1 MLVVSKIDYNLPMKY
16 LVGIL
21 ITIVILLT
29 GTVSYLAGRQN
40 IVPIP
45 SPTPT
50 ASAIAPAKADPTL
63 LPSPQPLQTIKG
75 GGILSFPKYSLQ
87 ASSDWV
93 PVREQGQDNEKITL
107 TNGVY
112 SLSITQG
119 GFGGSICLYPG
130 DPDQEGPSG
139 RYISF
144 IELTTKSGDKLRRS
158 TPQTGSGFGICQL
171 TQYGWGAPTLYGA
184 IGLKVPALPTPEMLQ
199 EIDNILLSLT
209 KL

>member
-1 MLVVSKIDYNLPMKY
+1 MKY

-21 ITIVILLT
+21 LTIVILLT
-29 GTVSYLAGRQN
+29 GTVAYLAGRQN
-40 IVPIP
+40 VVP

-50 ASAIAPAKADPTL
+50 STPIPTSTSSPLPTAK
-63 LPSPQPLQTIKG
+63 PLQTIKG

-87 ASSDWV
+87 ASTDWV
-93 PVREQGQDNEKITL
+93 SVREQGQDNEKITL

-139 RYISF
+139 RYSSF

-158 TPQTGSGFGICQL
+158 TPQTGPGFGICQL
-171 TQYGWGAPTLYGA
+171 TQYGWGEPTLYGA
-184 IGLKVPALPTPEMLQ
+184 IGLKVPAVPTPEMLQ